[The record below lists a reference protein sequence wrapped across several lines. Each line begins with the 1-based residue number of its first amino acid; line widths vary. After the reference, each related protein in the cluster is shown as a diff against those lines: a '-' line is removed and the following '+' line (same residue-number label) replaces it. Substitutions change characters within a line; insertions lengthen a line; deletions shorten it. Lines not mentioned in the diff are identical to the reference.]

1 MGFFIHNYQRFSGNA
16 TQLADLAMDCARQ
29 LSLPGDIS
37 KISERLIRYY
47 VTEGLLSRPIR
58 IGREAEYSY
67 KHLLQFLASRSLM
80 EQGYPMQK
88 VADYISGLDRKELEP
103 LALNQTKPSLAEL
116 LVASFRQSEKS
127 SLRPAMQSRGRGFL
141 PTSDMNTMD
150 SIPMMSK
157 SIADEKLDKKKAGS
171 RTSLSSETYLEG
183 MRRTGVVNTRE
194 LVNDLK
200 LDITEVKTMMSE
212 VFNSLASTVQPAVI
226 KVSEDAQEKFHE
238 DIQRLRCDLDNLCQK
253 IDSSIHMFMDKQ
265 SDLMKYASDMQA
277 DMAHRQQMH
286 IQKLEEMIFQ
296 LRDEMMAQKFINQ
309 KQEK

>member
-16 TQLADLAMDCARQ
+16 TQLADVAMDCARQ

-116 LVASFRQSEKS
+116 LVASFKQSEKS

-157 SIADEKLDKKKAGS
+157 STADEQPGKKQAGS

-200 LDITEVKTMMSE
+200 LDITEVKTMISE
-212 VFNSLASTVQPAVI
+212 VFNSLASTAQPAVI

-238 DIQRLRCDLDNLCQK
+238 DIQRLRCDLDNFCQK
-253 IDSSIHMFMDKQ
+253 IDDSLHQMRKQ
-265 SDLMKYASDMQA
+265 QDVMMKETLIRNENFA
-277 DMAHRQQMH
+277 DQKQMKL
-286 IQKLEEMIFQ
+286 QRLEEMILQ
-296 LRDEMMAQKFINQ
+296 LREEMMTQKFINQ